1 MENKVI
7 NQQMEINKIRGEFE
21 IKKGAIKAYQMH
33 VKEKATRRK
42 NRIAL
47 LKRQR
52 LRCPDC
58 DIGFLSEQKLQLHI
72 DTIHADDK

>member
-7 NQQMEINKIRGEFE
+7 NQQMEINKIRGEIE